1 MVASRAFKLL
11 SAAVAGGMVA
21 MIGGTQVSTHANAAE
36 IVIYSTIAAEEALH
50 DIVPMFERASGHKV
64 NITFGAGPDLV
75 TKIRSGL
82 TADLFIG
89 PSDFTDPLT
98 KEGKLVADSRVDFAR
113 SGNGIAV
120 RKGVPKP
127 DVSTPE
133 KFKAALVAAKTVSY
147 SRGVSGLHFVGVL
160 EKLGIAEEVKAKLVP
175 PQGRELVGT
184 VVARGDAE
192 IGVQQFSELLPV
204 EGIEI
209 LGPLPGD
216 LQRFMV
222 YGVNAMPGTT
232 QPAAAKE
239 FVSFLKSEP
248 AAAIIKKKGMEP
260 T

>member
-1 MVASRAFKLL
+1 M
-11 SAAVAGGMVA
+11 
-21 MIGGTQVSTHANAAE
+21 STHANAAE

-89 PSDFTDPLT
+89 PSDFTDSLT

-120 RKGVPKP
+120 RKGAPKP

-184 VVARGDAE
+184 VVARATRRSGCSSSASSFRSK
-192 IGVQQFSELLPV
+192 VSRFSGLC
-204 EGIEI
+204 
-209 LGPLPGD
+209 
-216 LQRFMV
+216 
-222 YGVNAMPGTT
+222 
-232 QPAAAKE
+232 PATCSGSWST
-239 FVSFLKSEP
+239 V
-248 AAAIIKKKGMEP
+248 
-260 T
+260 

>member
-1 MVASRAFKLL
+1 M
-11 SAAVAGGMVA
+11 
-21 MIGGTQVSTHANAAE
+21 MIGYRVWILAAAGCVAAMMGGSPVSAAE
-36 IVIYSTIAAEEALH
+36 IVIYSTIASEEALH
-50 DIVPMFERASGHKV
+50 DIVPMFEQASGHKV
-64 NITFGAGPDLV
+64 NITYGAGPDLV
-75 TKIRSGL
+75 AKVRAGLSG
-82 TADLFIG
+82 DLLIG
-89 PSDFTDPLT
+89 PSDFTEPLT
-98 KEGKLVADSRVDFAR
+98 KDGKLVAGSRVDFAR

-120 RKGVPKP
+120 RKGAPKP

-133 KFKAALVAAKTVSY
+133 NFKAALLAAKTVSY
-147 SRGVSGLHFVGVL
+147 SRGVSGLHFVSVL
-160 EKLGIAEEVKAKLVP
+160 EKLGIADDIKKKLVA
-175 PQGRELVGT
+175 PQARELVGT

-222 YGVNAMPGTT
+222 YGVNSMPDSK

-239 FVSFLKSEP
+239 FVNYLKSEP
-248 AAAIIKKKGMEP
+248 AAAVIKKKGMEP

>member
-1 MVASRAFKLL
+1 MIARRAFKLL
-11 SAAVAGGMVA
+11 SAAVAGGVIA
-21 MIGGTQVSTHANAAE
+21 MIGGVQVSTQASAAE
-36 IVIYSTIAAEEALH
+36 IVIYSTIASEEALH

-75 TKIRSGL
+75 SKIRSGL

-120 RKGVPKP
+120 RKGAPKP

-147 SRGVSGLHFVGVL
+147 SRGVSGRHFVGVL

-222 YGVNAMPGTT
+222 YGANAMPDSK

-239 FVSFLKSEP
+239 FVSFLRSEP
-248 AAAIIKKKGMEP
+248 AAAVIKKKGMEP